1 MKEIKPGYF
10 LIAEYGQYAV
20 IKRDTDFE
28 PYVVAWCLQDDGMW
42 EHGHYFSDLFDAVD
56 YAKSQADEGRISYN
70 RMSEIATKAID
81 GLFEDDSESAY
92 EYCKDEIEMT
102 EEEMDYFGVEKNMNK
117 SFILD
122 VN

>member
-28 PYVVAWCLQDDGMW
+28 PYVVAWCLQDDGTW

-56 YAKSQADEGRISYN
+56 YAKSKADERHISYD
-70 RMSEIATKAID
+70 RISEIATKAID
-81 GLFEDDSESAY
+81 GLFELGNDDEDSAY
-92 EYCKDEIEMT
+92 EYCENEVKMT
-102 EEEMDYFGVEKNMNK
+102 EKEMDYFGVERNYK
-117 SFILD
+117 
-122 VN
+122 